1 VKDENT
7 LYWLW
12 LADKCGVASKQF
24 SRLVEKYE
32 DPFDIYGLTDDE
44 AEQLEGINSSLKAKL
59 CQKDLEG
66 SYAILRYCKE
76 NRVDIITYGD
86 KRYPQRLKTIID
98 PPIVL
103 YCLGHFPD
111 FNSSLSIGVVGTR
124 KMSEYGKRSAY
135 RIGYELA
142 SAGAIVVSGMAL
154 GIDGTAASGALS
166 AGGRTVAVLGCG
178 ISVVYPKEHKRLMGE
193 IVKHGA
199 VITEYAPT
207 EPPHGHNFPKRNR
220 IISGLSHGVLVI
232 EGESS
237 SGAMI
242 TARRAIEQGRQV
254 FAIPGQIDDA
264 SSDGPNELIRE
275 GAYTVLC
282 TDDILTHYEFLWGDV
297 IDRTALEKAK
307 RKIADSDCDRALKKY
322 GVFSR
327 KFLKAQSD
335 QPEDEKSFELEAK
348 RSETASENK
357 AETHTEKQSD
367 GESLADQSAQM
378 LSTLDEFTRRVFEA
392 LPIDKAVSPDA
403 LAAQGMDI
411 GAAITSL
418 TMLELYGLVSSLPGG
433 LYVRK

>member
-1 VKDENT
+1 MKDENT

-12 LADKCGVASKQF
+12 LAEKCGVASKQF
-24 SRLVEKYE
+24 GRLVEKYE

-76 NRVDIITYGD
+76 NRVDIITYAD

-154 GIDGTAASGALS
+154 GVDGTAASGALS

-220 IISGLSHGVLVI
+220 IISGLSQGVLVI

-242 TARRAIEQGRQV
+242 TARKAIEQGRQV
-254 FAIPGQIDDA
+254 FALPGQIDDA

-275 GAYTVLC
+275 GAYTVLR

-297 IDRTALEKAK
+297 IDHTALEKAK
-307 RKIADSDCDRALKKY
+307 LKIADSDADRALKKY

-327 KFLKAQSD
+327 KLLKAQSA
-335 QPEDEKSFELEAK
+335 QPEEESFELEVK
-348 RSETASENK
+348 HSEVAPENK
-357 AETHTEKQSD
+357 TEAVAPEQKVE
-367 GESLADQSAQM
+367 ESLADQSAAM
-378 LSTLDEFTRRVFEA
+378 LSTLDEFTRKVFEA

-403 LAAQGMDI
+403 LAAQGLDI